1 MLTRYVCDKRELS
14 CLIPNIFKE
23 IKEPCCRCKEEINDI
38 VIYGTTYD
46 NKEATLIIR
55 DYGFDYYGDE
65 KIINKIRKQRCPI
78 EQK

>member
-23 IKEPCCRCKEEINDI
+23 IREPCCRCKEKINDI

-46 NKEATLIIR
+46 DKEATLIIR

-65 KIINKIRKQRCPI
+65 STINKIRQQRCLI
-78 EQK
+78 D